1 LQSVEEL
8 GKAIVEEVKA
18 ASSSSARMLRKQFID
33 TYKAIVTRKFM
44 FQMESRRTNSS
55 LSVCRLSACPAVE
68 ELQVLSQGQLTNPY
82 ANWFAPATA
91 SQVSSLLVLN
101 NHFVDAILPLKGT
114 CSYRSCTQCTAL
126 LVCS

>member
-91 SQVSSLLVLN
+91 SQVSSVLVLN
-101 NHFVDAILPLKGT
+101 NYFVIAIFHLKGT